1 MEFNIQKI
9 KKTAYN
15 YNYIGENNLK
25 NIYNQWDLFLNL
37 SLSEGNSH
45 YAFTINYPNEEIHK
59 LYNYEPIFK
68 NILNIHP
75 ISKNEEII
83 NPFNNKK
90 YNDFDDLRTCY
101 KTESS
106 LWIDLVYGLV
116 QLNSNIGLESWSFG
130 IIEQNK
136 QGIIHIHGL
145 IAIKNLVDYN
155 KNISINII
163 NLLKEKYPWID
174 ILIKNLNKFK
184 DIKGWVRYLHENKQW
199 VFEPHFYV
207 LYKDRYVVERFF
219 LDCYLKQY
227 NLKNIDQ
234 EKYNT
239 TEEDTC
245 FYGWWNLYYGPA
257 ITIDVKSHKITKE
270 FKGIRLY
277 KNEMSENLIIDLIC
291 NYMYINDLF
300 IYKENVYKKI
310 QKSLI
315 SYEKLGSIKELFF
328 DGFQNII
335 VNYFIINFPIHFND
349 FDFYFLIRSFKLKM
363 ENNILKIKAVANNI
377 IEFDFSIMEFSDG
390 IYDISNNLFI
400 NKDQRNFDLY
410 IKQNKK
416 TIKYYDKCYN
426 RVRRDKPTNWIKGV
440 MNALN
445 NNKDDFIVL
454 CLFIANL
461 FQPINE
467 NSKKN
472 FIYIHGPS
480 NTGKTTY
487 STKVLSR
494 YFGSENIGS
503 IVGDSNFK
511 FQDIQDKLFIILEE
525 FKYRNSLSGEFLKLL
540 GGERL
545 LTSKKYSKDH
555 INLENLKGLIIS
567 NNLIK
572 EDNKEIDEAL
582 KNRLYL
588 IKFINKILKGDIN
601 INDTLLK
608 EESNIIIYCNKVY
621 FSFKKKKQ
629 NRLKQIINTNSSNKT
644 YMNLIHKS
652 KNSFSL
658 YKYIYSHV
666 INKIENKQFKDK
678 NKFKMKFVNHTNSV
692 FLQYQFINRVYR
704 KTEDVL
710 LLTNTTQPTENTT
723 VWEIGKL
730 KDNRIQ
736 YMNRNFMATS
746 DEYTLKQLKEKSD
759 MGLVDDIS
767 ELIKNNKDKV
777 NLIENDLY
785 KIFNKDDILQ
795 QCINTKSKTEIC
807 IEMYN
812 IKYGMDWVFKIE
824 QIWFTL

>member
-621 FSFKKKKQ
+621 FSFKKKK
-629 NRLKQIINTNSSNKT
+629 
-644 YMNLIHKS
+644 
-652 KNSFSL
+652 
-658 YKYIYSHV
+658 
-666 INKIENKQFKDK
+666 
-678 NKFKMKFVNHTNSV
+678 
-692 FLQYQFINRVYR
+692 
-704 KTEDVL
+704 TE
-710 LLTNTTQPTENTT
+710 
-723 VWEIGKL
+723 
-730 KDNRIQ
+730 
-736 YMNRNFMATS
+736 
-746 DEYTLKQLKEKSD
+746 
-759 MGLVDDIS
+759 
-767 ELIKNNKDKV
+767 
-777 NLIENDLY
+777 
-785 KIFNKDDILQ
+785 
-795 QCINTKSKTEIC
+795 
-807 IEMYN
+807 
-812 IKYGMDWVFKIE
+812 
-824 QIWFTL
+824 

>member
-59 LYNYEPIFK
+59 LYNYEPVLK

-83 NPFNNKK
+83 NPIYNKK

-106 LWIDLVYGLV
+106 LWIDLVCGLV

-136 QGIIHIHGL
+136 QGVIHIHGL

-163 NLLKEKYPWID
+163 NSLKKKYPWVD
-174 ILIKNLNKFK
+174 IVIKNLNIFK
-184 DIKGWVRYLHENKQW
+184 DIKGWIRYLHENKQW
-199 VFEPHFYV
+199 VFEPHFYI
-207 LYKDRYVVERFF
+207 LYKDRYIVEEFF

-227 NLKNIDQ
+227 NIKNTDQ

-277 KNEMSENLIIDLIC
+277 KNEMNENLIIDLIC
-291 NYMYINDLF
+291 NYMYINDLY
-300 IYKENVYKKI
+300 IYKENVYKKVL
-310 QKSLI
+310 KSLI

-335 VNYFIINFPIHFND
+335 VNYFINNFPIHFND
-349 FDFYFLIRSFKLKM
+349 FDFYFLIRCFKLKM
-363 ENNILKIKAVANNI
+363 ENNILKVKAVANNT

-390 IYDISNNLFI
+390 IYDISNNIFI
-400 NKDQRNFDLY
+400 NKDQNHFDLY

-416 TIKYYDKCYN
+416 TIKYYNKCYN
-426 RVRRDKPTNWIKGV
+426 RVRQDKPNNWIKGV

-525 FKYRNSLSGEFLKLL
+525 FKYKNSLSGEFLKLL

-545 LTSKKYSKDH
+545 LTSKKYSKNH
-555 INLENLKGLIIS
+555 ISLENLKGLIIS

-572 EDNKEIDEAL
+572 EDNKEIAEAL

-608 EESNIIIYCNKVY
+608 EEPNIIIYCNKIY
-621 FSFKKKKQ
+621 FSLKKKK
-629 NRLKQIINTNSSNKT
+629 
-644 YMNLIHKS
+644 MNDTK
-652 KNSFSL
+652 
-658 YKYIYSHV
+658 
-666 INKIENKQFKDK
+666 
-678 NKFKMKFVNHTNSV
+678 
-692 FLQYQFINRVYR
+692 
-704 KTEDVL
+704 
-710 LLTNTTQPTENTT
+710 
-723 VWEIGKL
+723 EI
-730 KDNRIQ
+730 
-736 YMNRNFMATS
+736 
-746 DEYTLKQLKEKSD
+746 
-759 MGLVDDIS
+759 
-767 ELIKNNKDKV
+767 
-777 NLIENDLY
+777 
-785 KIFNKDDILQ
+785 
-795 QCINTKSKTEIC
+795 
-807 IEMYN
+807 
-812 IKYGMDWVFKIE
+812 
-824 QIWFTL
+824 